1 MFQFVYWL
9 RALAA
14 ILITNSHYA
23 DIWPASAMAF
33 GGHYGNCIY
42 FFYRVFAC
50 ITLESH
56 FQNGTQNESFASIR
70 RCG

>member
-23 DIWPASAMAF
+23 DICLHPRWHLADTMEIAF
-33 GGHYGNCIY
+33 I